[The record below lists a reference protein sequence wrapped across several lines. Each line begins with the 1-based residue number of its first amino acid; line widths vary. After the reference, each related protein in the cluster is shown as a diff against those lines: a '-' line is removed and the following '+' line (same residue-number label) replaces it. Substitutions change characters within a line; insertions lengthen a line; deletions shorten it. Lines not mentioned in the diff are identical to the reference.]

1 MLLGH
6 RKNKKGS
13 LIYDM
18 ALAAIKNKKWW
29 GGVGLSQKDK
39 WLSPLYIILSYPIH
53 VLLLLAGWLAGCLY
67 SLPFLIFFSSSS
79 VCRPYKNRHYHHHHI
94 ATDTSSFTINKW
106 HIIHPQGAL
115 TCRTNET
122 RKMI

>member
-39 WLSPLYIILSYPIH
+39 WLSPLYIILSYTCTTTGW
-53 VLLLLAGWLAGCLY
+53 LAGWLPLFT
-67 SLPFLIFFSSSS
+67 PIFDIFSSSS

-106 HIIHPQGAL
+106 PIIHPQGAL